1 MLGKGAQ
8 VGPIRGAEEWCG
20 RAHSWELRSEHLFSA
35 NKTCDVGCIKH
46 HPSNKS
52 SI

>member
-1 MLGKGAQ
+1 M
-8 VGPIRGAEEWCG
+8 GPIRGAEEWCG
-20 RAHSWELRSEHLFSA
+20 RAQSWELRSEHLHLFPA